1 MSDLAV
7 AALIVIAVVSVLWTI
22 VLAVFT
28 LELFRLFRRGD
39 QVLRLAE
46 IEIRP
51 VLQDVREVL
60 RKAQTLADGAAE
72 STERI
77 RSTLARFQDTAEH
90 VRSAT
95 GRVRT
100 VIAPR
105 FLPAASLVAGV
116 TTGAKV
122 LWKLYR
128 GRRRKS

>member
-7 AALIVIAVVSVLWTI
+7 AALVVMAAVSLLWTV
-22 VLAVFT
+22 VLGVLT
-28 LELFRLFRRGD
+28 LEFFRLFRRGD
-39 QVLRLAE
+39 ELLRIVEVEL
-46 IEIRP
+46 RP

-77 RSTLARFQDTAEH
+77 RSTLARLQGTAEN

-95 GRVRT
+95 GRMRAAVT
-100 VIAPR
+100 PR
-105 FLPAASLVAGV
+105 FLPAASLLAGV

-128 GRRRKS
+128 GRRRV

>member
-7 AALIVIAVVSVLWTI
+7 AALVVMAAVSLLWTV
-22 VLAVFT
+22 VLAVLT
-28 LELFRLFRRGD
+28 LEIFRLFRRGD
-39 QVLRLAE
+39 ELLRIVE
-46 IEIRP
+46 VEVRP

-77 RSTLARFQDTAEH
+77 RSTLARLQGTADN

-95 GRVRT
+95 GRVRA
-100 VIAPR
+100 VVAPR

-128 GRRRKS
+128 GRRRV